1 METFTEESEI
11 LKINHCGHVFSKP
24 AITRWLRNHVTCPV
38 CRHDI
43 RGDTVQQDNELHNMD
58 TPSVGQRP
66 SISQPAGIGQT
77 PALGQGP
84 GQPQTYQMDFVFD
97 TPEGLNSFFERVGLN
112 STSITN
118 DDILL
123 QTPSF
128 YTLPRNSSL

>member
-1 METFTEESEI
+1 M
-11 LKINHCGHVFSKP
+11 G
-24 AITRWLRNHVTCPV
+24 
-38 CRHDI
+38 
-43 RGDTVQQDNELHNMD
+43 
-58 TPSVGQRP
+58 TPSVRQTP
-66 SISQPAGIGQT
+66 SISQTAGIGQT
-77 PALGQGP
+77 PALGLGP

-118 DDILL
+118 DDIPL